1 MFCVHDDQI
10 SGSLSEM
17 QSLEGLIPNTDRD
30 VTARGAR
37 TRDHKVKGLALYRL
51 S

>member
-1 MFCVHDDQI
+1 ME
-10 SGSLSEM
+10 GAGLREEGATLSEK
-17 QSLEGLIPNTDRD
+17 STS
-30 VTARGAR
+30 RGAR